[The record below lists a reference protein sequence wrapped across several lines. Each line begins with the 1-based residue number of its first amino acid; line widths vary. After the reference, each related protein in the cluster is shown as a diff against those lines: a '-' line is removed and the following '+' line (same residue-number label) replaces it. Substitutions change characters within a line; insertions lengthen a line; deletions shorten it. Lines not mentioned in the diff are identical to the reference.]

1 MLDKKDLE
9 SIKLAL
15 DEADLQR
22 EEVIKQSRAIVR
34 KSKEVIYSL
43 HRDDKVDLKEINAM
57 FEALNFF
64 VSDKPK
70 LKYTGSFKVAVQEYV
85 EAVSLYEILKNN
97 RLPTNLEL
105 KLEPDHYLLGLIDVT
120 GELVR
125 RAINQSIKGNFQE
138 SVKLK
143 EVVSSI
149 YDELMLFDFSNGEL
163 RKKFDSIKYDLQKL
177 ENLILELTL
186 KDKIWKKK
194 VSGQEFCIQ
203 LS

>member
-105 KLEPDHYLLGLIDVT
+105 KLEPDHYLLGLEERSI
-120 GELVR
+120 
-125 RAINQSIKGNFQE
+125 RA
-138 SVKLK
+138 LK
-143 EVVSSI
+143 EISK
-149 YDELMLFDFSNGEL
+149 N
-163 RKKFDSIKYDLQKL
+163 
-177 ENLILELTL
+177 
-186 KDKIWKKK
+186 
-194 VSGQEFCIQ
+194 Q
-203 LS
+203 LN